1 MQTKK
6 LVLLSSIV
14 FTLLLLAGC
23 GKKTETQM
31 VTPEEWTPIA
41 ETTTVET
48 TTVETTTKTVP
59 ATKSQCLELVVYGM
73 KVALLQGKWNTAS
86 ATKLAQEASDL
97 EKKYI
102 SSKIE
107 YEESCGMYM
116 IDQQFVQE
124 VQKRVAEVQ

>member
-6 LVLLSSIV
+6 LLLLSSIV

-23 GKKTETQM
+23 GKKTETET
-31 VTPEEWTPIA
+31 VTPDEWMP
-41 ETTTVET
+41 TVET
-48 TTVETTTKTVP
+48 TTVETTSKTVP
-59 ATKSQCLELVVYGM
+59 ATKEQCLELVVYGM
-73 KVALLQGKWNTAS
+73 KVALLQTKWETAT

-107 YEESCGMYM
+107 YEESCGIYM
-116 IDQQFVQE
+116 IDKDFVQE
-124 VQKRVAEVQ
+124 IQKRVAEVQ

>member
-6 LVLLSSIV
+6 LLFLSSIV

-23 GKKTETQM
+23 EKKTETQM
-31 VTPEEWTPIA
+31 VTPDEWTPIA

-48 TTVETTTKTVP
+48 TSKTVP
-59 ATKSQCLELVVYGM
+59 ATKEQCLELVVYGM

-97 EKKYI
+97 EKRYI
-102 SSKIE
+102 SSKVE
-107 YEESCGMYM
+107 YEESCGKYM
-116 IDQQFVQE
+116 IDAAFVQE
-124 VQKRVAEVQ
+124 IQKRTAEVQ